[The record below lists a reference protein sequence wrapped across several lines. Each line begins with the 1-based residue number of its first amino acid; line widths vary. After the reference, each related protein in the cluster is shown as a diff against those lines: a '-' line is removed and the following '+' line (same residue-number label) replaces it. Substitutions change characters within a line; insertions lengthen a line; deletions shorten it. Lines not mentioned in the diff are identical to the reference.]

1 MVKALKTITWQDI
14 IRMLNSDVYLYEL
27 GRKWG
32 NDFLTSEQQA
42 AMIRKYQNELLDL
55 QDDLADYTSLPL
67 PDSATLIGIFMARC
81 VIAELINQEP
91 VASDEIL
98 KVDYSAKPDQFDSR
112 WTITIYNPV
121 ADEEM
126 IGVAELSY
134 AEILGMRVAID
145 DDTDFM
151 AGLAVLFNEITKSGL
166 YDWERSAVIYRQ
178 NAEQRAVE
186 SAMYD
191 FMEQTQQIALF
202 FDEYVASHPDDPNLP
217 DEIALFW
224 PLTTGVMAPLDADD
238 PASPLISTMQL
249 DPKLLAR
256 FKLRFGQAFRRFK
269 GE

>member
-151 AGLAVLFNEITKSGL
+151 
-166 YDWERSAVIYRQ
+166 
-178 NAEQRAVE
+178 
-186 SAMYD
+186 
-191 FMEQTQQIALF
+191 EQTQQIALF

-224 PLTTGVMAPLDADD
+224 PLTTGIMAPLDADD

-249 DPKLLAR
+249 DPKLLSGCT
-256 FKLRFGQAFRRFK
+256 LRFGQAFRRFK

>member
-1 MVKALKTITWQDI
+1 
-14 IRMLNSDVYLYEL
+14 
-27 GRKWG
+27 
-32 NDFLTSEQQA
+32 
-42 AMIRKYQNELLDL
+42 
-55 QDDLADYTSLPL
+55 
-67 PDSATLIGIFMARC
+67 
-81 VIAELINQEP
+81 
-91 VASDEIL
+91 
-98 KVDYSAKPDQFDSR
+98 
-112 WTITIYNPV
+112 
-121 ADEEM
+121 M

-224 PLTTGVMAPLDADD
+224 PLTTGIMAPLDADD